1 MLFGIDLDILGYGV
15 AGSLIASAFVGT
27 ITYFRGRKSG
37 KKEGVSEERK
47 RFRANYEANI
57 SAFSDALGRLILE
70 AASARDNRSLYA
82 SARAIV
88 STRDSMREQLS
99 NIHRLLNSNIDT
111 LSGSL
116 GGRDGGKKFIKG
128 QKEKGAADDGSPNP
142 EEIRLIVETL
152 AKTWPEK
159 KVQID
164 AAYRSFL
171 AEWGLTEIDDGTGPR

>member
-1 MLFGIDLDILGYGV
+1 MLFGIDLAILGYGV
-15 AGSLIASAFVGT
+15 AGSLIASAIVGT
-27 ITYFRGRKSG
+27 ITYSRGRKSG

-70 AASARDNRSLYA
+70 AAAARDDRSLYA

-116 GGRDGGKKFIKG
+116 GKNFIKG
-128 QKEKGAADDGSPNP
+128 RKEKGAADDGSPNP
-142 EEIRLIVETL
+142 EEIRLVVETL

-171 AEWGLTEIDDGTGPR
+171 AEWGLTEIDDGTGTR